1 MLIIQTT
8 TLTWFKSERGGKP
21 AEVRNKF
28 KWTFPIGRIPDKS
41 DECVLDERRLY
52 QQNGKILTISEFNKA
67 MGFPPPRVKSEPPV
81 KIADLHVKNVE
92 FTVID
97 SVAIRVDFSFDPQ
110 NHNGAPHRHGHNKD
124 FNNPDSPLCGKD
136 VLNETAFTLS
146 EGQMGQI
153 AYNARFSDWDNGEWW
168 YEQTVIN
175 VANARS
181 PGDTPFRKNIFLSGG
196 FDYIYKQLE
205 NLR

>member
-8 TLTWFKSERGGKP
+8 TLTWFKPERGGFP

-28 KWTFPIGRIPDKS
+28 KWTFPIERIPDKE
-41 DECVLDERRLY
+41 DECLLDERRLY
-52 QQNGKILTISEFNKA
+52 QQEGKFLTLAEFNKA
-67 MGFPPPRVKSEPPV
+67 LGFPPPRRNTDLPPT
-81 KIADLHVKNVE
+81 KISDLREKNVK
-92 FTVID
+92 FTMLDGGEIQ
-97 SVAIRVDFSFDPQ
+97 VDFSMNPQ
-110 NHNGAPHRHGHNKD
+110 NHNGVPHRHGHNKD

-136 VLNETAFTLS
+136 VLNETAFTLAVGES
-146 EGQMGQI
+146 GQI
-153 AYNARFSDWDNGEWW
+153 AYNARFSDCDMGHWW

-175 VANARS
+175 IAN
-181 PGDTPFRKNIFLSGG
+181 TPFNANIFRSGK

>member
-1 MLIIQTT
+1 MLIIQETA
-8 TLTWFKSERGGKP
+8 LTWFKPERGGKP

-28 KWTFPIGRIPDKS
+28 RWTFPIERVPDKS

-52 QQNGKILTISEFNKA
+52 QQEGKFLTLSEYNKL
-67 MGFPPPRVKSEPPV
+67 MGFSPSRGKSEQPV
-81 KIADLHVKNVE
+81 KIADLRVKNVD

-97 SVAIRVDFSFDPQ
+97 EGKIRVDFSMNPQ

-124 FNNPDSPLCGKD
+124 FNNPDSTLCGKD
-136 VLNETAFTLS
+136 VLNETAFTLA
-146 EGQMGQI
+146 EGQTGQI
-153 AYNARFSDWDNGEWW
+153 AYNARFSDWDSGEWW

-175 VANARS
+175 IANS
-181 PGDTPFRKNIFLSGG
+181 PFRANIFLSGE
-196 FDYIYKQLE
+196 FDYVYKQLE

>member
-1 MLIIQTT
+1 MLIIQETL
-8 TLTWFKSERGGKP
+8 LTWFKPERGGKP

-28 KWTFPIGRIPDKS
+28 KWTFPIERIPDKS

-52 QQNGKILTISEFNKA
+52 QQEGKFLTLSEFNKA

-81 KIADLHVKNVE
+81 KIADLRVKNVE
-92 FTVID
+92 FTTID
-97 SVAIRVDFSFDPQ
+97 GGAIRVDFSMNPQ

-136 VLNETAFTLS
+136 VLNETAFTLA
-146 EGQMGQI
+146 EGQTGQI
-153 AYNARFSDWDNGEWW
+153 AYNARFSDWDSGEWW

-175 VANARS
+175 IANA
-181 PGDTPFRKNIFLSGG
+181 PFRANIFLSGEL
-196 FDYIYKQLE
+196 DYRYKQLE